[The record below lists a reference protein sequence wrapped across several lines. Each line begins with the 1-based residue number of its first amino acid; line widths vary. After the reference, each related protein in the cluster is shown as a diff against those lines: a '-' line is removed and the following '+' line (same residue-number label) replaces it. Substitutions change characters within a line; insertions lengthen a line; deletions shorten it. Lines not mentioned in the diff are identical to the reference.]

1 MPWIAAAVAAVVVE
15 VFSFAEVSWVADAVS
30 LTDEASAD
38 MLLSGAIPSGNRVDV
53 AEAHSE
59 TVVAIA
65 VLVTVVVMDPCRV
78 LGERLAKEAAWEA
91 GAVIA

>member
-1 MPWIAAAVAAVVVE
+1 MSWIAAAVVD

-30 LTDEASAD
+30 LTDKPSAVD

-65 VLVTVVVMDPCRV
+65 VLVTVVVIDPCRV
-78 LGERLAKEAAWEA
+78 LGKGLPEEAACEA
-91 GAVIA
+91 GVVIA